1 LFFWTVKQG
10 KLPSLKSLG
19 CDISTAVEPEDPK
32 EHPVEEIIPQQYHEF
47 LLLVSQ
53 VLADQLLPDRPGI
66 DYKLRLMQAETPSWA
81 PLY

>member
-1 LFFWTVKQG
+1 M
-10 KLPSLKSLG
+10 
-19 CDISTAVEPEDPK
+19 
-32 EHPVEEIIPQQYHEF
+32 EEIIPQQYHEF